1 MQVILVQ
8 IKGDIVATVKQL
20 LIQLLVTKLYSSCGT
35 MNEISIFHS
44 ALIIP
49 LKMIGLN
56 VDSTTGKK
64 KKRLLFVF
72 CKMFNQMG
80 YFQNPRA
87 HESEWDTL
95 ELVLSRFH

>member
-1 MQVILVQ
+1 MQVILVH
-8 IKGDIVATVKQL
+8 IKGDILATVKQL
-20 LIQLLVTKLYSSCGT
+20 LIQLLVTKLYSNCGT

-56 VDSTTGKK
+56 VDSIAEKK

-72 CKMFNQMG
+72 CKMF
-80 YFQNPRA
+80 
-87 HESEWDTL
+87 D
-95 ELVLSRFH
+95 

>member
-1 MQVILVQ
+1 MQVILVH

-20 LIQLLVTKLYSSCGT
+20 LTQLLVTKLYSNCGT

-56 VDSTTGKK
+56 VDSTAGKK
-64 KKRLLFVF
+64 KIRLLFVF
-72 CKMFNQMG
+72 CKMFDQMG
-80 YFQNPRA
+80 YFQTPRA
-87 HESEWDTL
+87 HESERDTL